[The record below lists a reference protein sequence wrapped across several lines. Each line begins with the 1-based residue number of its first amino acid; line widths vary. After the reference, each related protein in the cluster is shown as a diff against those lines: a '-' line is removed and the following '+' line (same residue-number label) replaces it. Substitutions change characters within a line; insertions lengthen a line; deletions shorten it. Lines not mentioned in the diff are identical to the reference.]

1 MLPSLSMPCRLHPLT
16 VCTQE
21 AEQCHESFCRL
32 CQSTLSAECVAL
44 STHAFKGLSEAACS
58 DMQGS
63 VEVAKEV
70 RFADKAVY
78 FPWRPR
84 CELTRHKGCW
94 YFGQVPDLDSS
105 K

>member
-44 STHAFKGLSEAACS
+44 STHAFKGCPRQHALTCRAAWKLRRRSALQTKQCIS
-58 DMQGS
+58 HGGPGASSPVTRDAGTLD
-63 VEVAKEV
+63 
-70 RFADKAVY
+70 RFQ
-78 FPWRPR
+78 
-84 CELTRHKGCW
+84 T
-94 YFGQVPDLDSS
+94 
-105 K
+105 